1 MKDLKT
7 LIIVFVFTTFLGS
20 AQNSYIQW
28 IIGVANIYE
37 GYGGDFWAPGTS
49 VLIVNRF
56 DLSENI
62 ILDAEI
68 GLAAPSVLTAKI
80 GLGTYFNKKTKSAVV
95 FGIRPWPL
103 HGYVQMNLP
112 QGKKGQWIIS
122 GEISNASEISL
133 YSNYMFTIGYRWKL
147 NLKKKETK

>member
-1 MKDLKT
+1 M
-7 LIIVFVFTTFLGS
+7 
-20 AQNSYIQW
+20 
-28 IIGVANIYE
+28 
-37 GYGGDFWAPGTS
+37 
-49 VLIVNRF
+49 
-56 DLSENI
+56 
-62 ILDAEI
+62 DAEF
-68 GLAAPSVLTAKI
+68 GLAALSVLTAKI